1 MRGFDLMLS
10 GKLKETAY
18 LLLCG
23 ILGGITAHVLWY
35 GIGFILT
42 YLLGLR

>member
-1 MRGFDLMLS
+1 MLKS
-10 GKLKETAY
+10 KLKETAY

-23 ILGGITAHVLWY
+23 ILGGITAYVLWY